1 VIRRPVAI
9 AATALWCFVAAS
21 FARAGLVQQGP
32 KLVGAGAAYGIGAGQ
47 GSAVAISGDGN
58 AAIVGASLDSSNAGA
73 AWMFTRTSGAWS
85 QQGTKLVGTGAIG
98 AAKQGV
104 SVAMS
109 ADGNTAIVGG
119 SADNG
124 NLGATWV
131 FAFNGDTWSQQ
142 AKLVGSPVGIEQ
154 QGSSVALSGDGST
167 AIVGGPLDNSGAGA
181 AWVFVRLGSWL
192 QQGAKLVGGAA
203 AGGARQGSSVALSA
217 DGRTAIVG
225 GPLDNAGKGAAWV
238 YTYNGTTWTQQGAKL
253 VGTGAVGA
261 GHQGQSV
268 ALSADGNTA
277 VVGGPDDNASAGAVW
292 VYTRSG
298 GVWTQQGAKLV
309 GDGSAGLRHGA
320 SVSVSGDGN
329 TVIVGAPGAGAT
341 WVYTRRSGAWGQF
354 GDVSIGS
361 GGAGSTGQGTS
372 VALSA
377 DASTALV
384 GGPTDANSAGAAW
397 VFVYR
402 AEPVI
407 ASAVDIPND
416 QGGWLRLTVEPSS
429 GDDPGALDPV
439 TTYGVWRSVPETIRY
454 ACSVVGF
461 SSQRGTTLWSADRAL
476 GPPDVYPDA
485 VDSPNAWASLTAD
498 GQPEHVD
505 LQFSDPAPID
515 FVSVYETLN
524 PGAVSAVLVMNPGT
538 GMFESV
544 WSGTAASSPDPAR
557 IFSVTFPQTSYPVGV
572 VRIQLDSPSVPGWN
586 EIDAVAIGAGAPPTT
601 AQALAR
607 VPRFPTPGSFGARGG
622 DVRTLAI
629 GGGLGATAASP
640 TLPCGT
646 WELVTSMPALQQ
658 SRYLVAVPT
667 VSNSTPGEFIVTAST
682 ADPSVWYV
690 SVPASG
696 QSLDNLA
703 PATPAPF
710 AAAYSGGATHLH
722 WGRNG
727 ETDLGSYHVH
737 RGGSSG
743 FTPSP
748 GNLIA
753 STNDTGYV
761 DVGPAGSYYKLSAL
775 DVNGNESGYALVTP
789 ATTLAVDGE
798 PALALAL
805 ERVTPNPSRGQRLA
819 VTFTLPVAGPARL
832 EMLDVGGRLIA
843 AREVGILGP
852 GRHTVDPGIGR
863 KLRPGLYLVRL
874 TQGGESRVIRA
885 AVVM

>member
-1 VIRRPVAI
+1 MIRRPVVI
-9 AATALWCFVAAS
+9 AATALWCSIAVS
-21 FARAGLVQQGP
+21 ISQAGLVQQGP
-32 KLVGAGAAYGIGAGQ
+32 KLVGSGAAFGIGAGQ
-47 GSAVAISGDGN
+47 GSSVAISGDGN

-73 AWMFTRTSGAWS
+73 AWMFARASGAWS

-109 ADGNTAIVGG
+109 ADGNTAVVGG

-131 FAFNGDTWSQQ
+131 FTLAGDSWAQQ
-142 AKLVGSPVGIEQ
+142 AKLVGTGVVGIAQ
-154 QGSSVALSGDGST
+154 QGTSVGLSADGNT

-181 AWVFVRLGSWL
+181 AWVFVRFGSWL

-203 AGGARQGSSVALSA
+203 AGGARQGSSVALAA
-217 DGRTAIVG
+217 DGKTAIVG
-225 GPLDNAGKGAAWV
+225 GPLDNGGKGAAWV

-292 VYTRSG
+292 IYTRTG

-309 GDGSAGLRHGA
+309 GDSSAGLRHGA

-341 WVYTRRSGAWGQF
+341 WVYTRRSGTWGQF

-377 DASTALV
+377 DANTALV
-384 GGPTDANSAGAAW
+384 GGPTDANSVGAAW

-429 GDDPGALDPV
+429 GDDLGALDPV

-454 ACSVVGF
+454 ACSVAGF
-461 SSQRGTTLWSADRAL
+461 SSQRGTTLWSADQAL

-538 GMFESV
+538 GLFETV
-544 WSGTAASSPDPAR
+544 WSGTAAPSPDPAR
-557 IFSVTFPQTSYPVGV
+557 IFSVTFPQTAYPVGV

-586 EIDAVAIGAGAPPTT
+586 EIDAVAIGAGAPPTA

-607 VPRFPTPGSFGARGG
+607 VPKSPTPGSIGARGVDG
-622 DVRTLAI
+622 RTLAI
-629 GGGLGATAASP
+629 GGGLGTTAASP
-640 TLPCGT
+640 ALPCGT
-646 WELVTSMPALQQ
+646 WELVASMPALQQ

-667 VSNSTPGEFIVTAST
+667 VSNATPGEFIVTAST
-682 ADPSVWYV
+682 ADP
-690 SVPASG
+690 
-696 QSLDNLA
+696 
-703 PATPAPF
+703 
-710 AAAYSGGATHLH
+710 
-722 WGRNG
+722 
-727 ETDLGSYHVH
+727 
-737 RGGSSG
+737 
-743 FTPSP
+743 
-748 GNLIA
+748 
-753 STNDTGYV
+753 
-761 DVGPAGSYYKLSAL
+761 
-775 DVNGNESGYALVTP
+775 
-789 ATTLAVDGE
+789 
-798 PALALAL
+798 
-805 ERVTPNPSRGQRLA
+805 
-819 VTFTLPVAGPARL
+819 
-832 EMLDVGGRLIA
+832 
-843 AREVGILGP
+843 
-852 GRHTVDPGIGR
+852 
-863 KLRPGLYLVRL
+863 
-874 TQGGESRVIRA
+874 
-885 AVVM
+885 